1 MTHYLLARELRGD
14 PKLSGGNSRA
24 YNNSNTLPL
33 GPQREELVRVP
44 SMGSFAVA
52 RSLSSQLKLDPFEIR
67 SISDRD
73 SWYDRGNSPRPSI
86 SPSIASSVERI
97 NSPHRP
103 DSPDKFS
110 EKASVADSE
119 GAAEN
124 GDGAV
129 PDGVLTGARLALVF
143 SALLLCTFM
152 FSLDQSIVA
161 TAIPRIVSDFN
172 SFAAVAWLIT
182 AYFLTQCGFILLVGQ
197 LLTVIKAKWVL
208 LGAVFFFELGSLLCA
223 LANGMTFLIVAR
235 AIQGIGAAGLFV
247 AIMATIAVVTT
258 VEKRSAFMA
267 GFGFAFVVSSV
278 IGPLLGGIFTEQLS
292 WRWCFWINLPI
303 GGVATLLVIF
313 LLPARPPERTH
324 EFHRTG
330 WAGFVRMD
338 WVGCGLS
345 LTMVTCLLIAL
356 QWGGN
361 DYPWGNWRIILL
373 FTLSAVLTISF
384 FAWEHWLGE
393 RALIPPGILRNRTV
407 VAASGT
413 SWMIMMGLLG
423 GTYQL
428 PLYYQASKLHSAQKS
443 GIDIIPFMVVVC
455 VGIFISS
462 GFVTKFGYYY
472 PFFFIGPPIAAVGF
486 GMLFTVTETTSNK
499 FLIGWQVL
507 SGLGIGL
514 TFQNIILS
522 VQAEYARK
530 PALLPQAT
538 GVLSFFQLT
547 GAAVGVGIINT
558 VQSIYLNEYLRKYAP
573 LAPFQIVRQST
584 TVIPMLPGIL
594 RPGVIKAYTLAIS
607 KSYLPMIVAMAL
619 ALFFGSFIRSHNM
632 LKVGL
637 PGAGGLA

>member
-1 MTHYLLARELRGD
+1 M
-14 PKLSGGNSRA
+14 
-24 YNNSNTLPL
+24 
-33 GPQREELVRVP
+33 
-44 SMGSFAVA
+44 
-52 RSLSSQLKLDPFEIR
+52 
-67 SISDRD
+67 
-73 SWYDRGNSPRPSI
+73 
-86 SPSIASSVERI
+86 
-97 NSPHRP
+97 
-103 DSPDKFS
+103 
-110 EKASVADSE
+110 
-119 GAAEN
+119 
-124 GDGAV
+124 
-129 PDGVLTGARLALVF
+129 
-143 SALLLCTFM
+143 
-152 FSLDQSIVA
+152 
-161 TAIPRIVSDFN
+161 
-172 SFAAVAWLIT
+172 
-182 AYFLTQCGFILLVGQ
+182 GQ

-235 AIQGIGAAGLFV
+235 AIQGVGAAGLFV

-278 IGPLLGGIFTEQLS
+278 VGPLLGGIFTEQLS

-303 GGVATLLVIF
+303 GGIATLLVIF

-330 WAGFVRMD
+330 WAGFRQMD

-361 DYPWGNWRIILL
+361 DYPWKNWRIILL
-373 FTLSAVLTISF
+373 FTLSGVLTIAF

-462 GFVTKFGYYY
+462 GFVTKFGWYY

-486 GMLFTVTETTSNK
+486 GMLFTVNETTSNK

-522 VQAEYARK
+522 VQ
-530 PALLPQAT
+530 
-538 GVLSFFQLT
+538 V
-547 GAAVGVGIINT
+547 
-558 VQSIYLNEYLRKYAP
+558 
-573 LAPFQIVRQST
+573 
-584 TVIPMLPGIL
+584 
-594 RPGVIKAYTLAIS
+594 
-607 KSYLPMIVAMAL
+607 SYGD
-619 ALFFGSFIRSHNM
+619 FRRS
-632 LKVGL
+632 
-637 PGAGGLA
+637 